1 MIMASCV
8 RLEFC
13 AILTLTKNKVFK
25 LTALEAMMMAVSDI
39 IVWTFV
45 FILFTAFVTIVT
57 TAVLMR
63 QAKRHPRDPQEPK
76 EDDWDRD
83 DWSKDD
89 WKKGGWD
96 K

>member
-1 MIMASCV
+1 LREV
-8 RLEFC
+8 R
-13 AILTLTKNKVFK
+13 ILRYTDANKNKVFK
-25 LTALEAMMMAVSDI
+25 LTVLEAMMMAVSDI
-39 IVWTFV
+39 IVWTVV

-63 QAKRHPRDPQEPK
+63 QAKRRPHDSQEPK